1 MKISAKIRKSFNLFF
16 KILLVSLVYIFLFFE
31 LSKHQEQFNINGIF
45 NASKS
50 NLILLLLAV
59 ALMPINWLIESI
71 KWKFLIKNIE
81 KVKLGNSIQAV
92 FAGTAISIF
101 TPNRI
106 GDYLGRIFILKKG
119 DRLDGTVATI
129 TGNLSQLLITILM
142 GSLALIYFSEEIVNQ
157 FLQWSPIWIII
168 SRVLILT
175 IDITLLITFFR
186 FPSIEKKM
194 NRTLEIYK
202 YPIIKHLNIL
212 AEYRI
217 NELVKILSFSLL
229 RYLTYS
235 VQFYL
240 LLLAFQINLSLLDG
254 MMVVFLVFF
263 GITIIPSI
271 AVAEL
276 GVRALITLFVFQL
289 IGQYSQSEFEF
300 GIIAATSTLWLINI
314 ALAALIGGVFIFNLK
329 FIRKNDFTEE
339 LDTDQNPQK

>member
-1 MKISAKIRKSFNLFF
+1 MKISTKIRKSFNLFF

-31 LSKHQEQFNINGIF
+31 LSKHQEQFSINGVL
-45 NASKS
+45 NASKKDS
-50 NLILLLLAV
+50 LLLLLAFG
-59 ALMPINWLIESI
+59 LMPLNWLIESI
-71 KWKFLIKNIE
+71 KWRFLMRKIE
-81 KVKLGNSIQAV
+81 NVKLSNSIQAV

-142 GSLALIYFSEEIVNQ
+142 GSVALIYFSETIVTD
-157 FLQWSPIWIII
+157 FLQWNNIWIAISII
-168 SRVLILT
+168 LILS
-175 IDITLLITFFR
+175 IDIILLIIFFK
-186 FPSIEKKM
+186 FPSIENRL
-194 NRTLEIYK
+194 NRTFGIYR

-212 AEYRI
+212 AEYRMD
-217 NELVKILSFSLL
+217 ELVKVLSYSLL
-229 RYLTYS
+229 RYLIYS

-240 LLLAFQINLSLLDG
+240 LLLAFHFDLSIIDG

-289 IGQYSQSEFEF
+289 IGQYSQAEFEL
-300 GIIAATSTLWLINI
+300 GLIAATSILWLINI
-314 ALAALIGGVFIFNLK
+314 AFAAVIGGAFIFNLK
-329 FIRKNDFTEE
+329 FIRKKDLIEE
-339 LDTDQNPQK
+339 TDKNPEE

>member
-1 MKISAKIRKSFNLFF
+1 M
-16 KILLVSLVYIFLFFE
+16 LVSLVYIFLFFE

-45 NASKS
+45 STTKDH
-50 NLILLLLAV
+50 LILLFFSFI
-59 ALMPINWLIESI
+59 LMPFNWLTESI
-71 KWKFLIKNIE
+71 KWKYLIRNIE
-81 KVKLGNSIQAV
+81 KIKLSDSIQAV

-142 GSLALIYFSEEIVNQ
+142 GSVALMYFSDAIITD
-157 FLQWSPIWIII
+157 FLQWKPMWIAISSILVIII
-168 SRVLILT
+168 DLFLI
-175 IDITLLITFFR
+175 IIFFR
-186 FPSIEKKM
+186 FPSIEKGLNKSF
-194 NRTLEIYK
+194 EIYK

-217 NELVKILSFSLL
+217 DELVKVLSLSLL
-229 RYLTYS
+229 RYIIYS
-235 VQFYL
+235 TQFYL
-240 LLLAFQINLSLLDG
+240 LLRAFQIDLSILDG
-254 MMVVFLVFF
+254 MMVVFLIFF

-289 IGQYSQSEFEF
+289 IGQYSQAEFEF
-300 GIIAATSTLWLINI
+300 GLVAATSTLWLINI
-314 ALAALIGGVFIFNLK
+314 ALAALIGGVFVFNLK
-329 FIRKNDFTEE
+329 FIRKDDFEE
-339 LDTDQNPQK
+339 TSKNLQE

>member
-31 LSKHQEQFNINGIF
+31 LSKHQEQFNINGVF
-45 NASKS
+45 NASKKDT
-50 NLILLLLAV
+50 LLLLLAFG
-59 ALMPINWLIESI
+59 LMPLNWLIESI
-71 KWKFLIKNIE
+71 KWKFLMRKIE
-81 KVKLGNSIQAV
+81 NVKLSDSIQAV

-142 GSLALIYFSEEIVNQ
+142 GSVALIYFSDTIIVD
-157 FLQWSPIWIII
+157 FLKWNTIWIVISII
-168 SRVLILT
+168 LVLS
-175 IDITLLITFFR
+175 IDITLLIIFFK
-186 FPSIEKKM
+186 FPSIENRL
-194 NRTLEIYK
+194 NRTLGIYR
-202 YPIIKHLNIL
+202 YPVIKHLNIL
-212 AEYRI
+212 AEYRMD
-217 NELVKILSFSLL
+217 ELVIVLSFSFL
-229 RYLTYS
+229 RYLIYS

-240 LLLAFQINLSLLDG
+240 LLLAFQIDLSILDG

-276 GVRALITLFVFQL
+276 GARALITLFVFQL
-289 IGQYSQSEFEF
+289 IGQYSQTEFEF
-300 GIIAATSTLWLINI
+300 GLVAATSTLWLINI
-314 ALAALIGGVFIFNLK
+314 ALAALIGGAFIFNLK
-329 FIRKNDFTEE
+329 FIRKNDLIEE
-339 LDTDQNPQK
+339 TDQNLQE

>member
-1 MKISAKIRKSFNLFF
+1 M
-16 KILLVSLVYIFLFFE
+16 LVSLVYIFLFFE
-31 LSKHQEQFNINGIF
+31 LSKHQEQFSINGVL
-45 NASKS
+45 NASKKDS
-50 NLILLLLAV
+50 LLLLLAFG
-59 ALMPINWLIESI
+59 LMPLNWLIESI
-71 KWKFLIKNIE
+71 KWRFLMRKIE
-81 KVKLGNSIQAV
+81 NVKLSNSIQAV

-142 GSLALIYFSEEIVNQ
+142 GSVALIYFSETIVTD
-157 FLQWSPIWIII
+157 FLQWNNIWIAISII
-168 SRVLILT
+168 LILS
-175 IDITLLITFFR
+175 IDIILLIIFFK
-186 FPSIEKKM
+186 FPSIENRL
-194 NRTLEIYK
+194 NRTFGIYR

-212 AEYRI
+212 AEYRMD
-217 NELVKILSFSLL
+217 ELVKVLSYSLL
-229 RYLTYS
+229 RYLIYS

-240 LLLAFQINLSLLDG
+240 LLLAFHFDLSIIDG

-289 IGQYSQSEFEF
+289 IGQYSQAEFEL
-300 GIIAATSTLWLINI
+300 GLIAATSILWLINI
-314 ALAALIGGVFIFNLK
+314 AFAAVIGGAFIFNLK
-329 FIRKNDFTEE
+329 FIRKKDLIEE
-339 LDTDQNPQK
+339 TDKNPEE

>member
-1 MKISAKIRKSFNLFF
+1 M
-16 KILLVSLVYIFLFFE
+16 LVSLVYIFLFFE
-31 LSKHQEQFNINGIF
+31 LSKHQEQFNINGVF
-45 NASKS
+45 NTSKE
-50 NLILLLLAV
+50 NTLLLLLAFS
-59 ALMPINWLIESI
+59 LMPLNWLIESI
-71 KWKFLIKNIE
+71 KWKFLMRRIE
-81 KVKLGNSIQAV
+81 DVKLGNSIQAV

-142 GSLALIYFSEEIVNQ
+142 GSMALIYFSETIILD
-157 FLQWSPIWIII
+157 FLQWDNIWIGI
-168 SRVLILT
+168 SRILVLG
-175 IDITLLITFFR
+175 IDIILLIVFFK
-186 FPSIEKKM
+186 FPSIEKRI
-194 NRTLEIYK
+194 NRTFGIYR

-212 AEYRI
+212 SDYDFD
-217 NELVKILSFSLL
+217 ELAKLLLLSLL

-235 VQFYL
+235 AQFYL
-240 LLLAFQINLSLLDG
+240 LLLAFQIDLSILDG

-289 IGQYSQSEFEF
+289 IGQYSQLEFEF
-300 GIIAATSTLWLINI
+300 GLIAATSTLWLINI
-314 ALAALIGGVFIFNLK
+314 ALAALIGGAFVFNLK
-329 FIRKNDFTEE
+329 FIRKNDFIEE
-339 LDTDQNPQK
+339 TDKNLEE